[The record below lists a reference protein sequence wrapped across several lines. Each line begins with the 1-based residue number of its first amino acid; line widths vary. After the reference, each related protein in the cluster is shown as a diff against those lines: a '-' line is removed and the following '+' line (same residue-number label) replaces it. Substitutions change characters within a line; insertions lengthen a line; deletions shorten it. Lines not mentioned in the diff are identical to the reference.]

1 MKKIAII
8 SVVIFVAII
17 VGILFINDDSYEDK
31 NNKTVKVGFILNGE
45 ISDGSWGESH
55 YIGMEKC
62 KEELGKED
70 LDIEVIYKESVPE
83 TKECMHV
90 IEELIK
96 GGCEIIFCNS
106 VAFGKW
112 EKKMADEYPEVY
124 FFHATGTETGKNFS
138 SYFGR
143 IYQVRYLSGIVA
155 GLQTKTNKI
164 GYVAAYN
171 IPEVVRGINAFTL
184 GVRKVNKKAKVY
196 VDWCESWIDDDAA
209 SKSTKRII
217 KKHDIDVITIHT
229 DSLKPL
235 EIAEKKGIWTIGYN
249 IDNADKFPDTFL
261 TAPIWEWNNFYK
273 PRIKECIYD
282 KFNGTQYWE
291 GLETGIVSLS
301 DFTDNVNKKTK
312 KIVDEEREKFLTG
325 TYDVFYGPIKD
336 NKGKV
341 RVKKGES
348 MSDETMLNE
357 FDWFVEGV
365 VENE

>member
-8 SVVIFVAII
+8 SVIIFTVIIA
-17 VGILFINDDSYEDK
+17 GIFFITDSDKGKED
-31 NNKTVKVGFILNGE
+31 NKKVKVGFILNGKVD
-45 ISDGSWGESH
+45 DGSWGESH

-62 KEELGKED
+62 EEN
-70 LDIEVIYKESVPE
+70 LDIDVTYKECVPE
-83 TKECMHV
+83 TKECMAI
-90 IEELIK
+90 IEELIED
-96 GGCEIIFCNS
+96 GCEIIFCNS
-106 VAFGKW
+106 ISYGKW
-112 EKKMADEYPEVY
+112 EKKMADKYPQIC
-124 FFHATGTETGKNFS
+124 FFHATGTEKGKNFS

-164 GYVAAYN
+164 GYVAAYD

-196 VDWCESWIDDDAA
+196 VDWCESWVSDEAA
-209 SKSTKRII
+209 VDSTKRLI
-217 KKHDIDVITIHT
+217 KKQDIDVLTIHT

-249 IDNADKFPDTFL
+249 IDNSDKFPKTFL
-261 TAPIWEWNNFYK
+261 TAPIWEWNNFYE
-273 PRIKECIYD
+273 PRIKECIHN
-282 KFNGTQYWE
+282 KFYGDVYWE
-291 GLETGIVSLS
+291 GIDTGIIALA
-301 DFTDNVNKKTK
+301 DYTDNVKDGIAEVVKKEQD
-312 KIVDEEREKFLTG
+312 KISDG

-348 MSDETMLNE
+348 MSDDVMLNE

-365 VENE
+365 VINEK